1 MYLAIAIINW
11 NEVKKDNNVQSL
23 AMYLAIINWNEV
35 K

>member
-11 NEVKKDNNVQSL
+11 NEVKKRKT
-23 AMYLAIINWNEV
+23 MYLAIAIINWNEV